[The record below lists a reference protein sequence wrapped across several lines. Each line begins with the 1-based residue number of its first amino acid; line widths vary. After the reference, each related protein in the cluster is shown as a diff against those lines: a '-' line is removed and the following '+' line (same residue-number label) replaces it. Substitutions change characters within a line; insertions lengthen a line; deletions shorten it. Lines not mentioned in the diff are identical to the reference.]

1 MNFSLKDEELIK
13 KYPHFERMLDEHF
26 ELKDKTEKLEIF
38 VGGAIFSKLSDIE
51 KELLNEQLGI
61 MQNFLVVL
69 NKRIEII
76 REKK

>member
-13 KYPHFERMLDEHF
+13 KYPHFERMLYEHF

-69 NKRIEII
+69 NKRIEYI

>member
-13 KYPHFERMLDEHF
+13 KYPYFERMLDEHF
-26 ELKDKTEKLEIF
+26 ELKDKTEKLETL
-38 VGGAIFSKLSDIE
+38 VSGAIFSKLSDIE

-69 NKRIEII
+69 NKRIDYI